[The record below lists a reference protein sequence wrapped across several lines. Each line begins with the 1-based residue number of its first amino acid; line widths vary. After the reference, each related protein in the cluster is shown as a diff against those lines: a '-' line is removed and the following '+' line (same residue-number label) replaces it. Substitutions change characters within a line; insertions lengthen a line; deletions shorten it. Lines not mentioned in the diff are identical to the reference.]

1 MEDEEI
7 VELLTQRSQ
16 QAIQEL
22 DNKYGKLCFHL
33 AHNILNSARDA
44 EECVNDAYL
53 GVWNAIPPA
62 RPASLSAYVG
72 RVVRNIA
79 LTLWDRN
86 QAAKRSSR
94 YTVAMEEVEGCLAG
108 LDDVEHAVQARELT
122 RVLEEF
128 LDTLP
133 QKDRV
138 MFVRRYWFAD
148 SYQDIAVRVGL
159 STKNVSVRLTR
170 LRQKLRR
177 HLVERGVLE

>member
-7 VELLTQRSQ
+7 VELFTQRSQ

-22 DNKYGKLCFHL
+22 SRKYGALCFHL

-62 RPASLSAYVG
+62 RPASLRAYVG
-72 RVVRNIA
+72 KIVRNIA
-79 LTLWDRN
+79 LTRWERN
-86 QAAKRSSR
+86 QACKRSSR

-108 LDDVEHAVQARELT
+108 LDDVEGEIQVRELT
-122 RVLEEF
+122 RILEEF

-148 SYQDIAVRVGL
+148 SYQDIGERVGL

-170 LRQKLRR
+170 IRKKLRQ